1 MNETRETDF
10 GFVLR
15 TAAAWIERMRGE
27 ADDEDVAWMVAELRK
42 LESETLPQLRS
53 ERDALKADKERLDWL
68 EAKAQRHC
76 CQSWSNRHE
85 FNEHSLS
92 WRGPYGTDFTGA
104 NVRQAIDAAMSS

>member
-42 LESETLPQLRS
+42 LESETLPQLIS
-53 ERDALKADKERLDWL
+53 ERDALKADKERLRAALDEIK
-68 EAKAQRHC
+68 EAIR
-76 CQSWSNRHE
+76 
-85 FNEHSLS
+85 
-92 WRGPYGTDFTGA
+92 
-104 NVRQAIDAAMSS
+104 VRSSYNLASVVDRIIDAAMSG